1 MSILCIILYF
11 AVGALILPQPTYG
24 GPDKIIYFRG
34 IKDLEEEIARD
45 PKITWVI
52 TFYAVWNPLCTSFAP
67 IFAKLSSDYDLENLK
82 FGKVDVGR
90 YPDAAKTFQID
101 DSSFSKQLPTI
112 VLFQDGKEVMRR
124 PVKDNKGKF
133 VKFLFSEENVKRIF
147 GLNICYEQ
155 CKSKLSTKKVKI
167 HAD

>member
-1 MSILCIILYF
+1 M
-11 AVGALILPQPTYG
+11 GALILPQPAYS

-34 IKDLEEEIARD
+34 VKDLEEELFRD
-45 PKITWVI
+45 TKVTWLI
-52 TFYAVWNPLCTSFAP
+52 TFYTVWNPTCASFAP
-67 IFAKLSSDYDLENLK
+67 IFAKISSDYDLDNFK

-90 YPDAAKTFQID
+90 YPDAAKKYHVD

-112 VLFQDGKEVMRR
+112 ILFQEGKEVMRR
-124 PVKDNKGKF
+124 PIADTKGKF
-133 VKFLFSEENVKRIF
+133 VKFLFSEENVKRVF

-155 CKSKLSTKKVKI
+155 CRNKLSTKVTKK